1 MLDDKIYVGM
11 DVAAWN
17 DVTRTTE
24 VHATLVTAVG
34 GGPLRTLVTGGRRT
48 HSGPYS
54 SAKTN
59 RSQPWKAPAE
69 VARMMV
75 CEVDSAVETY
85 LAQPH
90 RLDFRVESERLQ
102 FFPDLKIVYRSGATA
117 VERIRSKAEVTRGLG
132 ESRAESLARHAY
144 GLLGWEFRVLDPGKA
159 EEGRAVGNARRI
171 QLDRWTIVDARQMRR
186 ALDALDRA
194 GGQTAFGVVV
204 DAMGGDAAAR
214 AQLHALIIR
223 AHVAID
229 LDAIFDDDTAVRRGP
244 VAGKGN

>member
-90 RLDFRVESERLQ
+90 RLDFRVESERLLPRP
-102 FFPDLKIVYRSGATA
+102 PDRLP
-117 VERIRSKAEVTRGLG
+117 IRRDG
-132 ESRAESLARHAY
+132 
-144 GLLGWEFRVLDPGKA
+144 
-159 EEGRAVGNARRI
+159 GRAYPIQGRSDARARREP
-171 QLDRWTIVDARQMRR
+171 R
-186 ALDALDRA
+186 
-194 GGQTAFGVVV
+194 
-204 DAMGGDAAAR
+204 
-214 AQLHALIIR
+214 
-223 AHVAID
+223 
-229 LDAIFDDDTAVRRGP
+229 
-244 VAGKGN
+244 